1 MRFPVVLFDL
11 DGTLI
16 DSGAMILDSFRHA
29 ARAVLDVELTDEALL
44 AGVGAGSGLRDQMA
58 SFDEERVE
66 ELIVSYRRHNEPAH
80 ERLECCSGIEAV
92 LGQLRSQGRR
102 LGIVTAKRRA
112 TVDLA
117 FARLPIA
124 QHFDV
129 VVTEE
134 STERHKPF
142 PDPILLALERLD
154 AEASDTAFV
163 GDSPFDVQAAKA
175 AGVLAVGVTWGR
187 MFARRDLTAADVV
200 VDTPEE
206 LLGVL

>member
-16 DSGAMILDSFRHA
+16 DSGAIILDSFRHA
-29 ARAVLDVELTDEALL
+29 ARSVLDVELTDEALF

-58 SFDEERVE
+58 SFDRDRVE
-66 ELIVSYRRHNEPAH
+66 ELIVSYRAHNELAH
-80 ERLECCSGIEAV
+80 ERLECCLGIEG
-92 LGQLRSQGRR
+92 LLTELHGQGRR

-124 QHFDV
+124 DFFDV

-134 STERHKPF
+134 STELRKPH
-142 PDPILLALERLD
+142 PDPILLALDRLVAEPRD
-154 AEASDTAFV
+154 AAYV
-163 GDSPFDVQAAKA
+163 GDSPFDAEAARA

-187 MFARRDLTAADVV
+187 MFARHQLGAADVV

>member
-29 ARAVLDVELTDEALL
+29 ARTVLDVELSDEALL

-58 SFDEERVE
+58 SFDRYRVE
-66 ELIVSYRRHNEPAH
+66 ELIVSYRAHNELAH
-80 ERLECCSGIEAV
+80 ERLECCLGIEGLLAE
-92 LGQLRSQGRR
+92 LRAQGRR

-124 QHFDV
+124 DFFDV

-134 STERHKPF
+134 STERRKPH
-142 PDPILLALERLD
+142 PEPILLALDRLGAGPD
-154 AEASDTAFV
+154 EVAYV
-163 GDSPFDVQAAKA
+163 GDSPFDAEAARA

-187 MFARRDLTAADVV
+187 MFARHQLGGADVV